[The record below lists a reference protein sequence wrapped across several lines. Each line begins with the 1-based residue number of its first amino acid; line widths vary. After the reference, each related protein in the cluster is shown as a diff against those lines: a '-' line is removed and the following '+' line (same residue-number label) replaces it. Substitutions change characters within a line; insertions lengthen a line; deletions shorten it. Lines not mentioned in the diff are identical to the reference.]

1 MHNGVRIPLL
11 NSSIQLGSIDL
22 QDFEIP
28 QSVRF
33 GGRHRLAIHALVGGQ
48 RIVER
53 LGPDDD
59 DIQFQ
64 GIFSGPSA
72 ESRARAFDDLRLSGE
87 IVWLTWESFRR
98 RVIVRSFTADY
109 HSPWWIRY
117 QIRCTVVDQRRIA
130 ATQRVSLAAM
140 LSADLSSA
148 LFYAAGSSISLTP
161 LQTAM
166 SAPNALT
173 AGSTDQTAAIG
184 QANTVVQG
192 VSGQID
198 QQSSLLSGSFS
209 SCGWA
214 STSGDSYL
222 SKVKTAGSLA
232 AAVNV
237 RSYVGR
243 IGINIAGTNV

>member
-1 MHNGVRIPLL
+1 LL
-11 NSSIQLGSIDL
+11 NSPIQLGSIDL

-48 RIVER
+48 RTVER

-64 GIFSGPSA
+64 GIFSGPNA

-87 IVWLTWESFRR
+87 IMWLTWESFRR

-109 HSPWWIRY
+109 HSPWWIPY
-117 QIRCTVVDQRRIA
+117 QIRCTVVHQRRIA
-130 ATQRVSLAAM
+130 ATQRSSLAAM
-140 LSADLSSA
+140 LFADLSTA
-148 LFYAAGSSISLTP
+148 LFYAAGSGISLTP
-161 LQTAM
+161 LQAAM
-166 SAPNALT
+166 SSTNALT
-173 AGSTDQTAAIG
+173 AGSADQTTAI
-184 QANTVVQG
+184 ARADSVVQG
-192 VSGQID
+192 INGQID
-198 QQSSLLSGSFS
+198 QQSSLLMDSFPSNAGTPGSS
-209 SCGWA
+209 
-214 STSGDSYL
+214 DSYL
-222 SKVKTAGSLA
+222 SKVESARSLA

-243 IGINIAGTNV
+243 IGINIARPNV